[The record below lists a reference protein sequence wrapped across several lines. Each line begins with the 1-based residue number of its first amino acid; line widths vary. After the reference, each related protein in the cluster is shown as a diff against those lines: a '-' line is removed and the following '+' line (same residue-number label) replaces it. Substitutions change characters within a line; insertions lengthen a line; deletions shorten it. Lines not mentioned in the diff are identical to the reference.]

1 MRFARMGFAVIALVM
16 GLLLF
21 TSAPAPAQTSDT
33 TVTQQDPPQLASESQ
48 LVNAVDAFYRETL
61 VFSIGV
67 LGIGLLLLFVVTRP
81 GRGTRDYGEGASYRS
96 RPGNDPGDLRLGI

>member
-1 MRFARMGFAVIALVM
+1 MRFARMGFAVVALVL

-21 TSAPAPAQTSDT
+21 TSAPAPAQATDT
-33 TVTQQDPPQLASESQ
+33 TATQQDSPQLASESQ
-48 LVNAVDAFYRETL
+48 LVSAVDAFYRETL

-81 GRGTRDYGEGASYRS
+81 GRGTRDHRERTPYRS
-96 RPGNDPGDLRLGI
+96 RPGNDPGDLRLGT